1 MPNNKIQTEW
11 DRINILKKKLRET
24 TNLKGRARAIVSFAK
39 TGKWGTGLW
48 AYRPTWKRAHGPMSL
63 QAYVKTGSRA
73 YGPTGIRAY
82 GPNDI
87 RIYGLTGLR
96 AYGPTG
102 LQAFGPTNSRAYE
115 PTGPTDLRTCGIT
128 DPLVIS
134 NHFEENKDQFDL
146 EHFKSNR
153 NCLKDSIYS
162 SKDFICRFYSVG
174 KAAKTRHETFREP

>member
-1 MPNNKIQTEW
+1 
-11 DRINILKKKLRET
+11 
-24 TNLKGRARAIVSFAK
+24 
-39 TGKWGTGLW
+39 
-48 AYRPTWKRAHGPMSL
+48 MSL

-73 YGPTGIRAY
+73 YGPTGLQAH
-82 GPNDI
+82 
-87 RIYGLTGLR
+87 GLTK
-96 AYGPTG
+96 
-102 LQAFGPTNSRAYE
+102 SRAYE

-162 SKDFICRFYSVG
+162 SKDFINRFYSVG

>member
-1 MPNNKIQTEW
+1 MIYGPSG
-11 DRINILKKKLRET
+11 LRVY
-24 TNLKGRARAIVSFAK
+24 GP
-39 TGKWGTGLW
+39 TGLR
-48 AYRPTWKRAHGPMSL
+48 AYGS
-63 QAYVKTGSRA
+63 TGLRA
-73 YGPTGIRAY
+73 YGP
-82 GPNDI
+82 
-87 RIYGLTGLR
+87 TGLR

-102 LQAFGPTNSRAYE
+102 LQAFRAYE
-115 PTGPTDLRTCGIT
+115 PTGPTDLRTCGIM

-162 SKDFICRFYSVG
+162 SKDFIYRFYSVG